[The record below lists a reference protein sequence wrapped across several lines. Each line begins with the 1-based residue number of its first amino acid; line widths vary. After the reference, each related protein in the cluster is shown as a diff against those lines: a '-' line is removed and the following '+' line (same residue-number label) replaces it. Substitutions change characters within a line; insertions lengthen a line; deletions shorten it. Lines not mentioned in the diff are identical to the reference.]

1 MYSEPGKGTVF
12 KCYLPAS
19 FISEEEE
26 AEEEIS
32 LKGLQGHGER
42 VLLVEDEEMLRGFA
56 AGTLRENGYV
66 VFEAKA
72 AEEALDLFER
82 EKGEFHIVFSD
93 VVLPGKNG
101 IKLVEQLLSQKPEL
115 KVLLC
120 SGYLDDKSQWPIVQ
134 ERGFNFVQKPFTLYG
149 LLQAFKKL

>member
-1 MYSEPGKGTVF
+1 MYSEPGQGTAF
-12 KCYLPAS
+12 KYYLPAS
-19 FISEEEE
+19 FVPEEEE

-42 VLLVEDEEMLRGFA
+42 VLLVEDEEMLCGFS

-66 VFEAKA
+66 VFEAKS

-93 VVLPGKNG
+93 VVLPDKNG
-101 IKLVEQLLSQKPEL
+101 IELVDQLLS
-115 KVLLC
+115 
-120 SGYLDDKSQWPIVQ
+120 
-134 ERGFNFVQKPFTLYG
+134 
-149 LLQAFKKL
+149 